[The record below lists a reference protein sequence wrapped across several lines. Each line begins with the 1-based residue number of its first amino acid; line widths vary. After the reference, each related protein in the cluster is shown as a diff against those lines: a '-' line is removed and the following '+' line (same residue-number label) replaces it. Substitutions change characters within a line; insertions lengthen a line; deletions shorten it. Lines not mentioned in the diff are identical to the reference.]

1 MKRIVF
7 FLSVYAVLNL
17 IAWSQVGLN
26 GVTGQIDEAASPAHK
41 AMAGKSKQNEKD
53 AISARAAPNVLMIC
67 IDDLN
72 DWTGFLGG
80 HPEARTP
87 HMDALAKRGRNFTNA
102 HCAVPVCSSSRVSVM
117 SGVAA
122 TTHGSYEIG
131 PSYQQ
136 LPALKEIPTIQ
147 QYFKE
152 HGYLTLAGGKV

>member
-87 HMDALAKRGRNFTNA
+87 HMMRLRN
-102 HCAVPVCSSSRVSVM
+102 
-117 SGVAA
+117 GVA
-122 TTHGSYEIG
+122 I
-131 PSYQQ
+131 
-136 LPALKEIPTIQ
+136 LPMPIVLFLFVLVRESA
-147 QYFKE
+147 
-152 HGYLTLAGGKV
+152 